1 MKNIFCIFY
10 LFLKKESNKVC
21 LRVSTA
27 NGDCFLQVQAYQRWY
42 KICQLLKKNFAP
54 ISILGE
60 NKSE

>member
-10 LFLKKESNKVC
+10 LFLKKESN
-21 LRVSTA
+21 